1 MCKYLEAKTRLS
13 LPFVCWL
20 VIREQKDSRNSSYSV
35 PSERFIIKCIQIDDS
50 QGMLRL
56 WVGEGFASAAERA
69 AWRLVLKRAQSWPPV
84 PHLAG
89 RSSVKQ
95 RTHAARER
103 WTVLPGGLCSPTTR
117 PLNHYY
123 LPRRRRSVLLY
134 TPCNQIFSRLM
145 IRKTARGSLTDATSW
160 TVLWEIVR
168 KKQFGIGNLSYIF
181 WSITSA
187 RASSIKKYK
196 FLKSTR
202 VVWDDGTTP

>member
-1 MCKYLEAKTRLS
+1 MCEYLEAKTR
-13 LPFVCWL
+13 PFVCWL
-20 VIREQKDSRNSSYSV
+20 DIRDSHNSSHSV
-35 PSERFIIKCIQIDDS
+35 PSEHFIIKCIQIDDS

-84 PHLAG
+84 PHLVG

-103 WTVLPGGLCSPTTR
+103 WTVLPGGLCSPATR

-123 LPRRRRSVLLY
+123 LPRKRRSVLLY
-134 TPCNQIFSRLM
+134 TPCNLIFFRLM
-145 IRKTARGSLTDATSW
+145 IRKTARGSLTDDISW

-168 KKQFGIGNLSYIF
+168 KKKFGIGNLKFIL
-181 WSITSA
+181 WSITSV
-187 RASSIKKYK
+187 RASSINKYK
-196 FLKSTR
+196 FLKSTQ
-202 VVWDDGTTP
+202 VVCDDGTTP